1 MELHEMIEKKY
12 QKKTRKSLFKRRFL
26 NRESSLVI
34 YIYMLNKK
42 TVGK

>member
-12 QKKTRKSLFKRRFL
+12 QKKTRKSLFKRSFL

-34 YIYMLNKK
+34 YMLNEK